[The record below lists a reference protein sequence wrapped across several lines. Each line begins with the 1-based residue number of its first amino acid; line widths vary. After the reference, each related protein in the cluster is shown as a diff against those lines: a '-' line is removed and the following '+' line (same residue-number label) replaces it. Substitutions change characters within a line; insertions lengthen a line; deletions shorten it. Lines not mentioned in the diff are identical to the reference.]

1 VQSRSGEP
9 LPIAWYRKLADG
21 TEEKI
26 YKTSHFEPT
35 RINKK
40 VILKVNSAVLED
52 AGTYIVTVG
61 SARAEATLTV
71 NELPITFKNPLED
84 RHGKEG
90 LSVTFECTIN
100 RPDKTP
106 KWYFNDQLITKEDI
120 KSGKYSVSQEKNKL
134 QLTINSLD
142 LLKDNDGKVTCQ
154 VGERAK
160 SSARLTV
167 DEEDIKFVERLVD
180 TGVKENEPATFTCK
194 LNKTRYQ
201 TRPNQ
206 QLNVKWFIKNK
217 EINPLEENS
226 IYTIE
231 QIDCVLKLSIKS
243 VPGEIAGE
251 VKCQVNGDLYTSAN
265 LSVEE
270 EPVVFVRKLTDLTL
284 TEIPEK
290 AKFECELNKSF
301 VNAKWYRNGKELAPD
316 DSKYDFGREGP
327 RHFLYVKDAAGKDE
341 GEYTIVLQ
349 VPNEKK
355 CSANLYV
362 KAPPKFSLQAK
373 YKDTITIKRG
383 QPLLLEVAYS
393 GHPEP
398 KLAWTANDEPLR
410 NDSRTKIE
418 TVRNAFVSVLMS
430 KTQRS
435 DSGKYQ
441 LSLENEYGKEKCVIK
456 VNVLDKPGPPR
467 NPKVA
472 ENKGKKIN
480 KIKL

>member
-1 VQSRSGEP
+1 V
-9 LPIAWYRKLADG
+9 WYRKLADG

-26 YKTSHFEPT
+26 YKSSRFEAA

-40 VILKVNSAVLED
+40 VMLKINTAALED
-52 AGTYIVTVG
+52 AGTYIVTAG
-61 SARAEATLTV
+61 SLRAEATLTV
-71 NELPITFKNPLED
+71 NELPTSFKMPLED

-90 LSVTFECTIN
+90 LSVTFECAIN

-106 KWYFNDQLITKEDI
+106 KWFFNDQLITKEEI
-120 KSGKYSVSQEKNKL
+120 KSGKNSVNQEKNKL
-134 QLTINSLD
+134 QLTINNLD
-142 LLKDNDGKVTCQ
+142 LVKDNDGKVTCQ

-167 DEEDIKFVERLVD
+167 DEEHIKFVERLVD
-180 TGVKENEPATFTCK
+180 TGVKENEPATFVCK

-217 EINPLEENS
+217 EISPLEENS
-226 IYTIE
+226 IYTVE
-231 QIDCVLKLSIKS
+231 QVDCVLKLSIKS
-243 VPGEIAGE
+243 VPGEIAGD
-251 VKCQVNGDLYTSAN
+251 VKCQVNNGDLYTSAH

-270 EPVVFVRKLTDLTL
+270 EPVVFVRKLGDLTS
-284 TEIPEK
+284 TEIPDK
-290 AKFECELNKSF
+290 VKFECELNKSC
-301 VNAKWYRNGKELAPD
+301 VNAKWFRNGKAIAPD
-316 DSKYDFGREGP
+316 DPKYDFGREGP

-373 YKDTITIKRG
+373 YKDLITIKRG
-383 QPLLLEVAYS
+383 QPLLLEVTYS

-398 KLAWTANDEPLR
+398 RLSWTANDEPLR

-441 LSLENEYGKEKCVIK
+441 LNLENEYGKEKCVIK

-472 ENKGKKIN
+472 ENKGLLSLQF
-480 KIKL
+480 KLLSF